1 MTPYALFHLLFPLAN
16 PNISPAAL
24 PTAFNA
30 SLHLHFPPSPN
41 PPFKPITTVAQ
52 PPLPTA
58 QHPHTNHRRQAA
70 ADPNNC
76 IAIFVQTPIT
86 DRNHHAGK
94 KTTAPIAILQTS
106 TLLTST
112 ALSLAKQSPRVV
124 HLITKPPH
132 TTTQQTPRASQTHQ
146 ISHRKQHHLQ
156 QPKTA
161 AVITK
166 EGKTAEPKGPDLPRQ
181 LLVNNAT
188 ITDR

>member
-1 MTPYALFHLLFPLAN
+1 MVIEGKHLFER
-16 PNISPAAL
+16 SE
-24 PTAFNA
+24 
-30 SLHLHFPPSPN
+30 S
-41 PPFKPITTVAQ
+41 Q

-58 QHPHTNHRRQAA
+58 QHPHTNHRRQPA

-76 IAIFVQTPIT
+76 IAIFVQTPITTAPIT

-112 ALSLAKQSPRVV
+112 ALSLAKQSQRVV
-124 HLITKPPH
+124 HLIPKPPH
-132 TTTQQTPRASQTHQ
+132 TTTQQTPTAPQTHQ

-161 AVITK
+161 AVVTK
-166 EGKTAEPKGPDLPRQ
+166 EGKTAEPKGPDLPSQ
-181 LLVNNAT
+181 LLVDNAT